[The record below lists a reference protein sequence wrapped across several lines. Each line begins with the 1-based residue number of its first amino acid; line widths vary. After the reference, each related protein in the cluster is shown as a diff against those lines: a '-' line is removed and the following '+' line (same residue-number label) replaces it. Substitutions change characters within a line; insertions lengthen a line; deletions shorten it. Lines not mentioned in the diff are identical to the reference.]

1 MKNIK
6 NRKKVAK
13 KVRATIKRSGESK
26 IRLTIHKTLKNTYAQ
41 LIKEKDGADVTLAA
55 ISTLCDAF
63 KKEAKNDFGSNV
75 EAAKLVGKLIA
86 GKAKDLGIDK
96 VAFDRSGF
104 RFHGRVKAIA
114 DSAKE
119 NGLII

>member
-41 LIKEKDGADVTLAA
+41 LMVQML
-55 ISTLCDAF
+55 L
-63 KKEAKNDFGSNV
+63 
-75 EAAKLVGKLIA
+75 
-86 GKAKDLGIDK
+86 
-96 VAFDRSGF
+96 
-104 RFHGRVKAIA
+104 
-114 DSAKE
+114 
-119 NGLII
+119 